1 MASALFPSDESLA
14 AMLTASLP
22 ACRDA
27 RARVHRCHVRE
38 VITGRRGKLF
48 ALAEAEV
55 VHLDGAAGA
64 TTRGV
69 ILQRYPEGVD
79 AVEEGRKVYRR
90 LRRFARERGVRKS
103 LSPWAGFIR
112 EERLLVLPFPFD
124 YRLPALVDAC
134 DTAVVAARFR
144 AAGLAR
150 TVRAIVPVRYV
161 PEKRC
166 QIRYEIEDAAG
177 APGALFGKVV
187 ADESGARAVVSMR
200 TLHAALRDSPVAGT
214 PEPVAYLP
222 EWRMV
227 VQRAVPGRTL
237 YDLQREGAVDG
248 VVYLRAGA
256 ALALVHRTPVPELPV
271 HDTTHE
277 LALLATA
284 IGKHAL
290 APSVE
295 AEAGLLLAQLRTTAT
310 HLGTQPL
317 VTSHRDFYDK
327 QLLWGDR
334 GLWLI
339 DLDTLA
345 RAPQALDA
353 GNFLAHLRLRRRQ
366 GYLSPEQATQA
377 SGAFLY
383 GFASGH
389 RADRAALHWWTAA
402 SLLRL
407 ATIYAVRPGWEHLGG
422 QLVVDAAESL
432 WRSGLAGTTAT
443 VGRSLA

>member
-38 VITGRRGKLF
+38 VITGRRGKVF

-161 PEKRC
+161 P
-166 QIRYEIEDAAG
+166 
-177 APGALFGKVV
+177 
-187 ADESGARAVVSMR
+187 
-200 TLHAALRDSPVAGT
+200 
-214 PEPVAYLP
+214 
-222 EWRMV
+222 
-227 VQRAVPGRTL
+227 GRTL
-237 YDLQREGAVDG
+237 YDLQREGAVEG

-389 RADRAALHWWTAA
+389 RADRAGLHWWTAA

-443 VGRSLA
+443 VGRALA